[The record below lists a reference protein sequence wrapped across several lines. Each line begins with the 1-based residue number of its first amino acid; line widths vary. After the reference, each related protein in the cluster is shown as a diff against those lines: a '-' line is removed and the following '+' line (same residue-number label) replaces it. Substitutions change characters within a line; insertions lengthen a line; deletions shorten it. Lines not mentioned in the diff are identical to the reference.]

1 MDTKICKYVLR
12 SLLLQSFWN
21 YKKMQN
27 VGMLFIMY
35 PYLSSLYPVKD
46 KFFSRAILRNLEIF
60 NTNPVMVSFC
70 VGAVMKQEKVLSK
83 VTDNLPVF
91 YEQEREWLTIR
102 SSIATTVASLGD
114 RLFWS
119 TIKPISLVF
128 AFAVLCLWQVPFL
141 NETEVTVKGLGIAA
155 TLAALFAFLIYNVPV
170 FITRYKGFKWGY
182 DGTEDNFFGLI
193 EINWNKIIIILKTIG
208 QILTALVF
216 LYGAYSYF
224 SGFALGFSLVTK
236 VTLMFAFVVLSM
248 FIKKWN
254 IPNIYLY
261 LASVLVFT
269 IAALIF

>member
-1 MDTKICKYVLR
+1 MNIKIGQYIFR

-21 YKKMQN
+21 YRKMQN
-27 VGMLFIMY
+27 IGMLFIMY
-35 PYLSSLYPVKD
+35 PYLSSLYPEKD
-46 KFFSRAILRNLEIF
+46 KFFSRAILRNLEAF

-83 VTDNLPVF
+83 VTDKLPVF

-119 TIKPISLVF
+119 TLKPLSLAF
-128 AFAVLCLWQVPFL
+128 AFAILCLWQVPFL
-141 NETEVTVKGLGIAA
+141 SETAHVGGLGIAV
-155 TLAALFAFLIYNVPV
+155 TLAAILALLVYNVPV
-170 FITRYKGFKWGY
+170 FITRYKGFQWGY

-193 EINWNKIIIILKTIG
+193 EINWNKIIIVLKTIG
-208 QILTALVF
+208 QILTTIIF
-216 LYGAYSYF
+216 LYGVYSYF
-224 SGFALGFSLVTK
+224 SNFNLDFNLVTK
-236 VTLMFAFVVLSM
+236 VILMFAFVVLSI
-248 FIKKWN
+248 FIKKWD

-261 LASVLVFT
+261 LASVIVFT